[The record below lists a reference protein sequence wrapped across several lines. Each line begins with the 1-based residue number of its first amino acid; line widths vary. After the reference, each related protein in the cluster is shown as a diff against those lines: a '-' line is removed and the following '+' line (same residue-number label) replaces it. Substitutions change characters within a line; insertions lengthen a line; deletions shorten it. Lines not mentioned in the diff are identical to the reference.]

1 MGMSREE
8 RKNGPRGNKYH
19 LLRPWCEVKKPS
31 ALVKVKESQ
40 HVWNV
45 VDERIWS

>member
-1 MGMSREE
+1 MSREE
-8 RKNGPRGNKYH
+8 RESGPGGNKYH
-19 LLRPWCEVKKPS
+19 LLRPWCEVKKLS

-45 VDERIWS
+45 VDERIRS